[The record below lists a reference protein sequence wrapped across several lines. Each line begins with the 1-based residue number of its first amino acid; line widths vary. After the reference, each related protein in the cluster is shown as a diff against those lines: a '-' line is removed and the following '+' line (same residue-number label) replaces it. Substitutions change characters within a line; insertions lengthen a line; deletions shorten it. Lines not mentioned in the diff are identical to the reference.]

1 MKTFF
6 LFPPSFIL
14 IVGIIFI
21 GCSST
26 SELIPPIE
34 NTEEPERIEEE
45 ISVEI
50 LAPTEDWHLQSPN
63 NDPYYGTGVSQA
75 YNELLI
81 NKTPKKEVIVAI
93 IDSGTD
99 IHHED
104 LFDNIWLNVDEI
116 PNNGIDDDGNGYID
130 DMHGWNFIGGSDSTH
145 VTDDTYEVTRLYS
158 KLHSKYKDVDS
169 NDLNPNELEEY
180 DYYLQI
186 TSDFQ
191 AKSNETNQILQNVIG
206 FEQAIMGARQVFNVS
221 SLDSL
226 SSDEIEPDSRDPEN
240 VTQLKGLVN
249 YMRSNNITE
258 NDIFEA
264 KEQFQSL
271 SNFGMNTDF
280 DPRHIVGD
288 DYTNLTNR
296 IYGNN
301 DVSGPT
307 SDHGT
312 HVAGIVGAVRN
323 NGLGIDGIADVKLM
337 ILRTVPNGDERDKD
351 VANAI
356 RYAAENGA
364 HVINMSFG
372 KGYSPEK
379 WYVDAA
385 IKFADSLGVLMVHGA
400 GNDAENND
408 STANFP
414 NNTFEDGSVAVH
426 YLEVGAS
433 SWEDGDAITAV
444 FSNYGKTEVD
454 IFAPGVQIYSTMPEN
469 AYKAQDGTSMASPV
483 VSGIAALIM
492 SYYPDLSTVQIKNI
506 LLETATKPSNL
517 MVLKPG
523 SSEQIPNVLFSDLSV
538 SGGIINAYEA
548 LKRAEEISN

>member
-34 NTEEPERIEEE
+34 NTEEPERIEKE

-81 NKTPKKEVIVAI
+81 NKTPKKEIIVAI

-104 LFDNIWLNVDEI
+104 LSDNIWINDDEI

-130 DMHGWNFIGGSDSTH
+130 DMHGWNFIGGPDSTH
-145 VTDDTYEVTRLYS
+145 VTDDTYEVTRLYA
-158 KLHSKYKDVDS
+158 KLHTKYENADS
-169 NDLNPNELEEY
+169 SNLETNQLEEY
-180 DYYLQI
+180 NYYLQI
-186 TSDFQ
+186 
-191 AKSNETNQILQNVIG
+191 KSNFLSERREINQILQNVNG
-206 FEQAIMGARQVFNVS
+206 FEQAIMVARQVFNVS

-226 SSDEIEPDSRDPEN
+226 SSVDIEPDSLDSEQ
-240 VTQLKGLVN
+240 VTQFKGLVD

-258 NDIFEA
+258 NEIFEA
-264 KEQFQSL
+264 KDQFQSL
-271 SNFGMNTDF
+271 SNFGMNPDF

-288 DYTNLTNR
+288 VYTDLTDR

-323 NGLGIDGIADVKLM
+323 NGLGMDGIAKVKLM

-379 WYVDAA
+379 WYVDTA

-400 GNDAENND
+400 GNDGENND

-414 NNTFEDGSVAVH
+414 NNSFEDGSVAVH

-433 SWEDGDAITAV
+433 SWKGGDEIPAD

-469 AYKAQDGTSMASPV
+469 EYKAQDGTSMASPV

-506 LLETATKPSNL
+506 LLETATKTSNL
-517 MVLKPG
+517 KVLKPG
-523 SSEQIPNVLFSDLSV
+523 SSEQIPNILFSDLSV

>member
-6 LFPPSFIL
+6 LFRPSFIL
-14 IVGIIFI
+14 FVGIIFI

-34 NTEEPERIEEE
+34 NTEEPDRIEEE

-63 NDPYYGTGVSQA
+63 SDPYYGTGVSQA

-104 LFDNIWLNVDEI
+104 LSDNIWLNVDEI

-145 VTDDTYEVTRLYS
+145 VTDDTYEVTRLYT
-158 KLHSKYKDVDS
+158 KLHTIYQNADS
-169 NDLNPNELEEY
+169 SNLETDQLEEY
-180 DYYLQI
+180 NYYLQI
-186 TSDFQ
+186 TSDFL
-191 AKSNETNQILQNVIG
+191 SERNEINQILQNVIG

-271 SNFGMNTDF
+271 SNFGMNPDF

-288 DYTNLTNR
+288 DYTDLTNR

-433 SWEDGDAITAV
+433 SWEDGDAIAAV

-492 SYYPDLSTVQIKNI
+492 SYYPDLSTAQIKNI

>member
-6 LFPPSFIL
+6 LFRPSFIL

-34 NTEEPERIEEE
+34 NTEGPDRIEEE

-63 NDPYYGTGVSQA
+63 NNPYYGTGVSQA

-104 LFDNIWLNVDEI
+104 LYDNIWLNVDEI

-169 NDLNPNELEEY
+169 NDLNPNQLEEY
-180 DYYLQI
+180 DYYQQI
-186 TSDFQ
+186 TSDFL
-191 AKSNETNQILQNVIG
+191 SERNEINQILQNVIG

-226 SSDEIEPDSRDPEN
+226 SSDKIEPDSRDPEH

-249 YMRSNNITE
+249 HMRSNNITE

-288 DYTNLTNR
+288 DYTDLTHR

-492 SYYPDLSTVQIKNI
+492 SYYPDLSTAQIKNI

>member
-6 LFPPSFIL
+6 LFRPSFIL

-34 NTEEPERIEEE
+34 NTEGPDRIEEE

-63 NDPYYGTGVSQA
+63 NNPYYGTGVSQA

-104 LFDNIWLNVDEI
+104 LYDNIWLNVDEI

-180 DYYLQI
+180 NYYQQI
-186 TSDFQ
+186 TSDFL
-191 AKSNETNQILQNVIG
+191 SERNEINQILQNVIG

-271 SNFGMNTDF
+271 SSFGMNTDF

-288 DYTNLTNR
+288 DYTDLTNR

-492 SYYPDLSTVQIKNI
+492 SYYPDLSTAQIKNI